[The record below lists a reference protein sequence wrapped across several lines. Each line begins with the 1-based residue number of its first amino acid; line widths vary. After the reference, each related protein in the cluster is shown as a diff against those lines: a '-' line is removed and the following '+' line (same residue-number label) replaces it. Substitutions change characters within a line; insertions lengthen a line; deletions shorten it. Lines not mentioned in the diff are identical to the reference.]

1 MGPEL
6 RRYRIGAHSCGD
18 GVTKYKLF
26 VCLVGFLFWEVKKTR
41 TYILFTVQ
49 SIHTPPQM
57 SSINHT
63 FVQQIQNLIN
73 WIDAD
78 AIHMDKESILD
89 GSACASWS
97 WRRSLWRFPI
107 VTTSAS
113 CPRPSSLPQAAPVVG
128 WGQARHALSERAT
141 AAR

>member
-1 MGPEL
+1 M

-26 VCLVGFLFWEVKKTR
+26 VCLVGFLSWEVEKTR

-89 GSACASWS
+89 GVRERVLVMAQKFVAFLHCHNF
-97 WRRSLWRFPI
+97 SLMP
-107 VTTSAS
+107 
-113 CPRPSSLPQAAPVVG
+113 
-128 WGQARHALSERAT
+128 
-141 AAR
+141 